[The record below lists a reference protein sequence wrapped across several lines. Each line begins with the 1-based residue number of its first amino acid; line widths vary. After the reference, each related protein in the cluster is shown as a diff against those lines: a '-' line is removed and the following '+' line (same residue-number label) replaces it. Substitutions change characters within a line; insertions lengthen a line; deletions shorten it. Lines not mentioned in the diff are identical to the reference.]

1 MTGNSKKKKKSSI
14 RLSNNSIDL
23 GEMGLIGSG
32 RRQSAS
38 GKKGGGFGEGKG
50 GILELIMKNKG
61 KAKDNEKEST
71 LNEKDTT

>member
-23 GEMGLIGSG
+23 GEMGLMGSG

-38 GKKGGGFGEGKG
+38 GKKGGGFG
-50 GILELIMKNKG
+50 
-61 KAKDNEKEST
+61 
-71 LNEKDTT
+71 